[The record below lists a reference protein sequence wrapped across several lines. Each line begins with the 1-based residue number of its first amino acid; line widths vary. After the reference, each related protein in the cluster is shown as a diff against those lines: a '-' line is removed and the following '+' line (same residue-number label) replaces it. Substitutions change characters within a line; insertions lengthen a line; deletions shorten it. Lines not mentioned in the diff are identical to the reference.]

1 MVWIQQATMCLT
13 EWNQADTDV
22 EMLREMC
29 SGDYPDALTH
39 PASVYA
45 QQTYVEALSE
55 WAFSDPVMD
64 RGELHAL
71 NDEIVSQV
79 VLHEVAWRDIRQTL
93 SVWRESVMTLTAPDY
108 GMARA

>member
-1 MVWIQQATMCLT
+1 MDMIQHATMCLT
-13 EWNQADTDV
+13 QWNQADTDV

-29 SGDYPDALTH
+29 PGDYLDALTP
-39 PASVYA
+39 PASVYT

-71 NDEIVSQV
+71 NDELVSQV
-79 VLHEVAWRDIRQTL
+79 AFHEEAWRDIRQAL

-108 GMARA
+108 GMASA